1 MKSYFFR
8 NKYFYIVYEILK
20 QNHKI
25 TNVYVYC
32 VCIQVCMDGFRLS
45 LNIEINN
52 DINFCKNRGKKSD
65 FFVFFFFFKK
75 WKNPSTQFL

>member
-32 VCIQVCMDGFRLS
+32 VCIQVCILNHWGNDGFENHIDKVTKVMKDRRVS
-45 LNIEINN
+45 
-52 DINFCKNRGKKSD
+52 NRE
-65 FFVFFFFFKK
+65 
-75 WKNPSTQFL
+75 